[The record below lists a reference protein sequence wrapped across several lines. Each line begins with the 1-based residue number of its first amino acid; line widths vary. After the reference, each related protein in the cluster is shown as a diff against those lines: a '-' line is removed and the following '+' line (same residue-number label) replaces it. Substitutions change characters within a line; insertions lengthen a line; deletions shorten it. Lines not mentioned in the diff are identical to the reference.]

1 MNCREFRSVIDSFL
15 SDELLVETN
24 HELLDHLEDC
34 RDCREQLAA
43 RRALRGRLRTAL
55 RTSREMSID
64 QSFAVGL
71 RNQLRE
77 SALRPSF
84 LGIFTSYRMP
94 LTAVM
99 AGLVIIAVV
108 GYFVIDRTVQNEPVN
123 AQNGQVTQ
131 DSVVRTNN
139 GEVVNAVR
147 AAWTDLAEHAVGD
160 HENCAVKFNLAE
172 RPISLADAAAKYGSY
187 NRDLDRTVT
196 SALKERFPS
205 SGPDKVEFLEA
216 HFCLYNGR
224 RFSHIVLRQKGQ
236 LLSVLV
242 ADTDLP
248 ADSTAL
254 DEDVTVGSIHSSG
267 FSVGPHAVFVVS
279 AMTDAENDEIAA
291 AIKPAIRQHFESAG
305 A

>member
-1 MNCREFRSVIDSFL
+1 MNCREFRSFIDSFL

-43 RRALRGRLRTAL
+43 RRALRGRLRTAV
-55 RTSREMSID
+55 RTSPAMGID

-71 RNQLRE
+71 RMKLRE

-84 LGIFTSYRMP
+84 LGIFASYRLP
-94 LTAVM
+94 LAAAL
-99 AGLVIIAVV
+99 AGLVVIAAV
-108 GYFVIDRTVQNEPVN
+108 GYFFLDRRGSDEPVT
-123 AQNGQVTQ
+123 ARSGQVTQ
-131 DSVVRTNN
+131 DSVVRSNN

-147 AAWTDLAEHAVGD
+147 AAWTDLAELAVGD

-172 RPISLADAAAKYGSY
+172 PPISLSEAADKYGSY
-187 NRDLDRTVT
+187 NRDLDRAVT
-196 SALKERFPS
+196 SALEKRFPG

-216 HFCLYNGR
+216 HFCLYKGR
-224 RFSHIVLRQKGQ
+224 RFSHIVFRQKGE
-236 LLSVLV
+236 LISVLV

-248 ADSTAL
+248 FDTNAL
-254 DEDVTVGSIHSSG
+254 NEDVTVGPMHASG
-267 FSVGPHAVFVVS
+267 SRVGTHAVFVVS
-279 AMTDAENDEIAA
+279 AMTDAENDVIATT
-291 AIKPAIRQHFESAG
+291 IKPAIRQHIESAG